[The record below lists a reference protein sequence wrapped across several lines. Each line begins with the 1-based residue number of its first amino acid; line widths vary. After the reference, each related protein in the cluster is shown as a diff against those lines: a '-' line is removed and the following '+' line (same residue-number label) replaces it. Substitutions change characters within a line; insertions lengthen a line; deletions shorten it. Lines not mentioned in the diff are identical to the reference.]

1 MSYANL
7 AIQEGGQA
15 SLEYLKMID
24 ADTPAEAKERIK
36 EDLLAYCA
44 QDTFALVE
52 IRQEL
57 LKRFDV

>member
-1 MSYANL
+1 MSYLNL

-24 ADTPAEAKERIK
+24 ADTPAEEKERIK
-36 EDLLAYCA
+36 NDLLDYCG
-44 QDTFALVE
+44 QDTLAMVR

-57 LKRFDV
+57 LKRFNG